1 MFQPLC
7 AASGLTLGLASAQ
20 RSLAVEAAALTS
32 TGHAH
37 LSASRLLPSDS
48 PLSLMGNAGGGTL
61 DAALLGCL
69 LLPSGGAG
77 LAAVQCVDVLV
88 ATPGRLVAHL
98 QGTPGFTLKHLRCA
112 WGGHHVQLCTSLMR
126 DLQGTP

>member
-20 RSLAVEAAALTS
+20 RSLAIEAAALTS
-32 TGHAH
+32 PGHAH

-48 PLSLMGNAGGGTL
+48 PLSLMGNAGGGAL

-69 LLPSGGAG
+69 LLPGAAGGGGTG

-98 QGTPGFTLKHLRCA
+98 QGTPGFTLKHLR
-112 WGGHHVQLCTSLMR
+112 WGGHYVHLCTTR
-126 DLQGTP
+126 